1 MSDES
6 GEFTDKTDLSGYGP
20 QAEQARTHNERA
32 KKLFESGQYAE
43 AEQEVREAIRLAPN
57 WAALHD
63 NLGTICSEQNK
74 FKEALIHYVDALRID
89 PESPTVT
96 YNLGYFLL
104 QAGLDTAQHFLEK
117 TLEREPLY
125 PDARRALGDLFM
137 ERGENTKAIAAFAR
151 AIEQNPKDSRAR
163 FRLSDIFWEQGDYH
177 ESAQQ
182 LQAILHA
189 TPGDAVA
196 WHNLGL
202 TSIMVKDTVRA
213 EEALQKA
220 IELDPNYL
228 LAHYHLGCYYA
239 ENFQLDQAL
248 HFLGLAL
255 ALDREQVSEWARDD
269 EKLDHIRNHPRF
281 EKLFSENN

>member
-1 MSDES
+1 MPEDSNEKVEKPEQT
-6 GEFTDKTDLSGYGP
+6 GNGHET
-20 QAEQARTHNERA
+20 EQARVHNERA
-32 KKLFESGQYAE
+32 KKLFEAGQYAE
-43 AEQEVREAIRLAPN
+43 AEAEVREAIRLAPK

-74 FKEALIHYVDALRID
+74 FQEALIHYVDALRID

-104 QAGLDTAQHFLEK
+104 QAGLDVAHHFLEK
-117 TLEREPLY
+117 TLEREPMY
-125 PDARRALGDLFM
+125 PDARRAMGDLYL

-182 LQAILHA
+182 LQAIIKY
-189 TPGDAVA
+189 TPEDSVA

-202 TSIMVKDTVRA
+202 TSIMLKDGERA
-213 EEALQKA
+213 EECLLKA
-220 IELDPNYL
+220 VKLDPEYL
-228 LAHYHLGCYYA
+228 LAHYHLACYYA
-239 ENFQLDQAL
+239 ENFRLEDAFYHLSNAASIDGDQ
-248 HFLGLAL
+248 
-255 ALDREQVSEWARDD
+255 VRDWSQND
-269 EKLDHIRNHPRF
+269 EKLDHLRDMPRF
-281 EKLFSENN
+281 KQILGEE